1 MRLLPGSAI
10 LFAVCVA
17 LLPMTVCAQDGPSAI
32 RAFDIKTTEKL
43 GLLMAEQAD
52 EAANAD
58 EVLAAQQR
66 NAEQDGI
73 VGWIFDPAPG
83 QSRVRFLRQRDGKV
97 EVAYDV
103 GGGKGRPTKFSVPTR
118 RELTP
123 REIAQFNARQL
134 AARNIEKP
142 CSPVYNTL
150 AVKDPGSDRWLV
162 WALATAPEPGAV
174 AIGGHIRFTI
184 SADGTTVIS
193 RDALSLGCIVIT
205 PEPPPPGKKSMA
217 ALVTHLVS
225 DAPVETHVFVN
236 LLYDLPLLVEVP
248 GQSMW
253 QIERGHIRRL
263 DGAVK
268 THAAR

>member
-1 MRLLPGSAI
+1 MRLLPGSAV
-10 LFAVCVA
+10 LLA
-17 LLPMTVCAQDGPSAI
+17 LCTLSPAAGRAQDAPSAI
-32 RAFDIKTTEKL
+32 RAFDIKTTERL
-43 GLLMAEQAD
+43 GLLMAEQAQD
-52 EAANAD
+52 AANAD
-58 EVLAAQQR
+58 DLLAAQQR

-73 VGWIFDPAPG
+73 VGWIFDPAAG
-83 QSRVRFLRQRDGKV
+83 QSRVRFLRQRDGKI

-103 GGGKGRPTKFSVPTR
+103 TAGKGRATKFSVPAER
-118 RELTP
+118 ALTP

-134 AARNIEKP
+134 AARNVEKP

-150 AVKDPGSDRWLV
+150 AMADPGSDRWLV

-184 SADGTTVIS
+184 SADGNTVIN
-193 RDALSLGCIVIT
+193 RDALSLSCIVIT
-205 PEPPPPGKKSMA
+205 PEPPPPGKQSMA

-236 LLYDLPLLVEVP
+236 LLYDLPLLVEIP

-253 QIERGHIRRL
+253 QIEHGHIRKL
-263 DGAVK
+263 DGARTRAV
-268 THAAR
+268 AR

>member
-1 MRLLPGSAI
+1 MRLLSGLA
-10 LFAVCVA
+10 A
-17 LLPMTVCAQDGPSAI
+17 LLGLSLLAMTARAQDNPSAI
-32 RAFDIKTTEKL
+32 RAFDIKTTERL
-43 GLLMAEQAD
+43 GLLMAEQAE
-52 EAANAD
+52 EASNAD
-58 EVLAAQQR
+58 EILIKQQR

-73 VGWIFDPAPG
+73 VGWIFDPTAG

-103 GGGKGRPTKFSVPTR
+103 TGGKGRPTKFSVPSHR
-118 RELTP
+118 DLMP

-134 AARNIEKP
+134 AARSVEKP
-142 CSPVYNTL
+142 CSPIYNTL
-150 AVKDPGSDRWLV
+150 AMKDPGSDRWLV

-184 SADGTTVIS
+184 SPDGNTVIS

-217 ALVTHLVS
+217 ALVTHLIS
-225 DAPVETHVFVN
+225 DTPVETHVFVN
-236 LLYDLPLLVEVP
+236 LLYDLPLLIEVP

-253 QIERGHIRRL
+253 QIEHGHIHKL
-263 DGAVK
+263 DGAK
-268 THAAR
+268 TRAVAR